1 VPDMAA
7 VPDMV
12 AGHGGGGGARHAPC
26 FSDRCMLRPLG
37 NALLELLYPPRCAA
51 CGGDGEPF
59 CSTCADAIVPPGQG
73 CPRCGRPG
81 RATTCGACL
90 AEPPAFEAV
99 QAGGLFGGPL
109 ADAIHAFKY
118 GDRPALARPL
128 ARWLAGSVTLPPA
141 AVVVAIP
148 LGRRRRLTRGY
159 DQASRLAERLAGAA
173 GAPLLVGAL
182 RRVRETQPQVGR
194 SRSARAAN
202 VAGAFVA
209 EPRRVSGLELVLVDD
224 VVTTGATMGEA
235 ARVLCAAGVAECYAG
250 AVAIAAL

>member
-1 VPDMAA
+1 MPATVEPAWTAA
-7 VPDMV
+7 VFTTAPTPVETPHPMSAATSGGTPSGIGTTAD
-12 AGHGGGGGARHAPC
+12 AGT
-26 FSDRCMLRPLG
+26 
-37 NALLELLYPPRCAA
+37 
-51 CGGDGEPF
+51 
-59 CSTCADAIVPPGQG
+59 TCADAIVPPGPG

-90 AEPPAFEAV
+90 AAPPAFEAV

-109 ADAIHAFKY
+109 ADAIHALKY

-128 ARWLAGSVTLPPA
+128 GRWLSGNVSLPPGA
-141 AVVVAIP
+141 ALIAIP

-159 DQASRLAERLAGAA
+159 DQASRLAERLARAA

-194 SRSARAAN
+194 SRSARATN

-224 VVTTGATMGEA
+224 VVTTGATADAA
-235 ARVLCAAGVAECYAG
+235 ARALLAAGASRVTVVALARAE
-250 AVAIAAL
+250 